1 MCGGFC
7 IGEKMTRE
15 EKYIRLAIL
24 EAKKA
29 LIKDEVPIGCVIVK
43 GDKVIARGYNL
54 RETKQNVIKHAEIVA
69 LEKACKKLNQKFLD
83 GCTLYVT
90 LEPCLMC
97 SGAIMQSRIKRVVY
111 GAKEPKFGCLGSL
124 GNVFEDYKFNHQ
136 VEVVSGVLED
146 ESSKMMKDF
155 FKEKRNK

>member
-1 MCGGFC
+1 
-7 IGEKMTRE
+7 MTDE
-15 EKYIRLAIL
+15 YYLKEALK

-29 LIKDEVPIGCVIVK
+29 YIKDEVPVGCVIVYEK
-43 GDKVIARGYNL
+43 KIVSRSHNL
-54 RETKQNVIKHAEIVA
+54 RETKKNVLCHAEILA
-69 LEKACKKLNQKFLD
+69 INKACKKLNQKFLD

-146 ESSKMMKDF
+146 ESSKIMKDF